1 MQKMDEVYEC
11 DECWEKRNGNID
23 IFFSQGYAGAVKCE
37 VRIGDVWYVIDKDE
51 VKRVLLKAMTERG
64 YTKSKTNR
72 QKYER
77 ININD

>member
-1 MQKMDEVYEC
+1 MED
-11 DECWEKRNGNID
+11 ID
-23 IFFSQGYAGAVKCE
+23 IFFSQGYAGSVKVE
-37 VRIGDVWYVIDKDE
+37 ARIDDVWYVIDKDE

-64 YTKSKTNR
+64 YTKSKTPR